1 MEIKKVRFFIFSSSF
16 NSVFYLVIDVIDSKT
31 INSQLKEELHR
42 ARQSHSDEVDRLRK
56 EVSKLTDELRQR
68 DLTIDSLKGSL
79 SNITQQL
86 RAELEREK
94 QRAAELQVSETAD
107 LSFVKK
113 LKTIVVAMPLF
124 LQTDKNSTDTD
135 TESSP

>member
-1 MEIKKVRFFIFSSSF
+1 MKKVRFFFFLFFSF

-56 EVSKLTDELRQR
+56 EVSKMTDELRQR

-94 QRAAELQVSETAD
+94 QRAAELQVSEPAD

-113 LKTIVVAMPLF
+113 LKTIVVTMPLF

>member
-56 EVSKLTDELRQR
+56 EVSKMTDELRQR

-113 LKTIVVAMPLF
+113 LKTIVVTMPLF

-135 TESSP
+135 TESLP

>member
-1 MEIKKVRFFIFSSSF
+1 M
-16 NSVFYLVIDVIDSKT
+16 FYLVIVVIDSKT

-107 LSFVKK
+107 LSFVK
-113 LKTIVVAMPLF
+113 I
-124 LQTDKNSTDTD
+124 
-135 TESSP
+135 

>member
-1 MEIKKVRFFIFSSSF
+1 M
-16 NSVFYLVIDVIDSKT
+16 FYLVIDVIDSKT

-56 EVSKLTDELRQR
+56 EVSKMTDELRQR

-113 LKTIVVAMPLF
+113 LKTIVVTMPLF